1 MPDAARVAQA
11 QALEVPVILQGAKT
25 ADETGRRELFS
36 ENATTTLVFENGAVL
51 NLRSKVTV
59 GQAIFVH
66 NEQNGREIL
75 CKVLEAPP
83 ENEAGYTDLEFT
95 TADPEFWNPSAP
107 PTAANAQNLSA
118 AEAIPATNEQPEAP
132 PDDTLAM
139 MGATASKISES
150 AMTAPGKQFGAPQ
163 REELV
168 PAHQMVPEATTVAL
182 EPEPSTEPGAEPSVG
197 PAGEPT
203 EPTGEQIDAALRQMS
218 AAPRSPAPVG
228 TDASTHPGSGA
239 TGDHAE
245 DEKHLSAM
253 MARDARLAKFAAIK
267 EKQVEKIQRE
277 AASKDVP
284 EGELPEPDPLS
295 EAAPVVPKIPLSV
308 RLTTGKNAVYAQ
320 IAAWA
325 LVAVALGFIWN
336 AVRGVFVHDGGQ
348 PVAAAPAPAKSKA
361 PAANQPT
368 SASASAAPAVAATAP
383 LAIAASR
390 TAPANA
396 ISAPAAPAVPAAA
409 KAMRASAASAGSGIL
424 HFSNGSH
431 ASPGADADRV
441 AAEPDA
447 PVADTDVTA
456 PAKPRKPAE
465 ASAVATIP
473 AKILSQPQP
482 SFPAWA
488 TSLDVEPV
496 VTLDVVIDE
505 KGNVAETKVVSGSR
519 ALQRA
524 AEHAVGLWQF
534 VPARSGGQPV
544 PTHMTL
550 TVEFQR

>member
-1 MPDAARVAQA
+1 MPDAARIAQA
-11 QALEVPVILQGAKT
+11 QALEVPVTLQGAKT
-25 ADETGRRELFS
+25 ADETGRRELFT
-36 ENATTTLVFENGAVL
+36 ENATTTLVFDNGAVL
-51 NLRSKVTV
+51 NLRSRLTV
-59 GQAIFVH
+59 GQAIFIH

-75 CKVLEAPP
+75 CKVLEAPA
-83 ENEAGYTDLEFT
+83 ENEPGYTDLEFT
-95 TADPEFWNPSAP
+95 AADPEFWNPSAP
-107 PTAANAQNLSA
+107 PTAANAQSLSA
-118 AEAIPATNEQPEAP
+118 AEAIPATNERPEAP
-132 PDDTLAM
+132 ADDTLAM

-150 AMTAPGKQFGAPQ
+150 AMTAPGKQFGAPL

-168 PAHQMVPEATTVAL
+168 PAHLMVPEATTVAL
-182 EPEPSTEPGAEPSVG
+182 EPEPSAG
-197 PAGEPT
+197 PTTEPT

-218 AAPRSPAPVG
+218 AAPRSPAPAG
-228 TDASTHPGSGA
+228 ADASPHRDSGA

-284 EGELPEPDPLS
+284 EGALPEADPLS
-295 EAAPVVPKIPLSV
+295 EAEPVVPKIPLSV

-348 PVAAAPAPAKSKA
+348 PVAAAPVPAKPKVS
-361 PAANQPT
+361 PATQPP
-368 SASASAAPAVAATAP
+368 SAGPAPAVSATAP
-383 LAIAASR
+383 LAAASR

-396 ISAPAAPAVPAAA
+396 VSAPAAPTAA
-409 KAMRASAASAGSGIL
+409 KAARASAASVRTGTVQI
-424 HFSNGSH
+424 SNANRAPVS
-431 ASPGADADRV
+431 SPGAGI
-441 AAEPDA
+441 EENPDA
-447 PVADTDVTA
+447 LVADTEAA
-456 PAKPRKPAE
+456 PSKPRKPAE
-465 ASAVATIP
+465 AEAVAIIP

-488 TSLDVEPV
+488 NSLDVEPV
-496 VTLDVVIDE
+496 VTLDVLIDE
-505 KGNVAETKVVSGSR
+505 KGNVAETKVLSGSR

-524 AEHAVGLWQF
+524 AEQAVGLWQF

-544 PTHMTL
+544 PTHVTL